1 MVNYCPIRFRIGYL
15 IFCCLFANL
24 TAMEGLWSVFGEF
37 ELAYY
42 GVSREQMVLYLCVGS
57 AAALFVGT
65 FLGVLSDLMLVH
77 LLPFI

>member
-1 MVNYCPIRFRIGYL
+1 MNYCPIRFRIRYL

-57 AAALFVGT
+57 AAALFIGT
-65 FLGVLSDLMLVH
+65 FLGVLSDLM
-77 LLPFI
+77 

>member
-1 MVNYCPIRFRIGYL
+1 MNYCPIRFRIGYL
-15 IFCCLFANL
+15 IFRCFFANL

-57 AAALFVGT
+57 AAALFIGT
-65 FLGVLSDLMLVH
+65 FLGVLSDLM
-77 LLPFI
+77 